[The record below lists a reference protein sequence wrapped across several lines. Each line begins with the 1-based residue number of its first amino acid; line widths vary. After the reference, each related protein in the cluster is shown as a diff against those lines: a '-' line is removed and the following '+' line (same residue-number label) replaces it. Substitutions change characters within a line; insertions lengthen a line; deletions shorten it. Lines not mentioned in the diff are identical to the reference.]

1 MCLCMC
7 VCIRLVRV
15 NIILHVCANR
25 LHAFECVLEP
35 AHLLMRACVFGGVC
49 VCVVCFVV
57 CVTQRKCVI
66 SCQGDN
72 EKELEN

>member
-1 MCLCMC
+1 MRKCACACVC

-35 AHLLMRACVFGGVC
+35 AHLLMRACVFGGVWC
-49 VCVVCFVV
+49 VRGLFGCVRDSKEVCY
-57 CVTQRKCVI
+57 
-66 SCQGDN
+66 
-72 EKELEN
+72 